1 MACDVSPVAMFF
13 SSYFES
19 LVITQV
25 MGGKAY
31 CVVHKQGLFTIDING
46 QMDEQ
51 DTGKLPD
58 DPGRS
63 ENPNYEGPPIHTL
76 TVFANPFIED
86 EPDIFGEGVLAI
98 EPGEEVPTEGNW
110 QTLYFMPGLHHVGLN
125 FRLHS
130 NRLGFGSLQM
140 QTNCSFISSQKLLH
154 TWRRCCLWYIE
165 QWGPAPQQ

>member
-1 MACDVSPVAMFF
+1 MGSESRVEVEVTKLWADGDIVSAVVHPAAAAEGCEVEFVLLKSNLCSCPSTA
-13 SSYFES
+13 
-19 LVITQV
+19 QV

-31 CVVHKQGLFTIDING
+31 CVIHKQGLFTIDING

-58 DPGRS
+58 GS
-63 ENPNYEGPPIHTL
+63 NYEGPPIHTL

-110 QTLYFMPGLHHVGLN
+110 ETLYFLPGLHHVGLD

-130 NRLGFGSLQM
+130 NRCRKMANS
-140 QTNCSFISSQKLLH
+140 
-154 TWRRCCLWYIE
+154 
-165 QWGPAPQQ
+165 

>member
-1 MACDVSPVAMFF
+1 
-13 SSYFES
+13 
-19 LVITQV
+19 

-58 DPGRS
+58 GS
-63 ENPNYEGPPIHTL
+63 NYEGPPIHTL

-130 NRLGFGSLQM
+130 NRLGIGSLQ
-140 QTNCSFISSQKLLH
+140 TCCFISSQKLLH
-154 TWRRCCLWYIE
+154 TWRRCCLWHIE
-165 QWGPAPQQ
+165 QWRAAPQ

>member
-1 MACDVSPVAMFF
+1 MGSKARVEVEVTKLWGEDEITTAVVHPANAAEGCEVQIPFHIG
-13 SSYFES
+13 ES
-19 LVITQV
+19 CVIIQV

-58 DPGRS
+58 GG
-63 ENPNYEGPPIHTL
+63 NYEGPPIHTL

-110 QTLYFMPGLHHVGLN
+110 QTLYFLPGLHHVGLN

-130 NRLGFGSLQM
+130 NRLGVGLQLK
-140 QTNCSFISSQKLLH
+140 QI
-154 TWRRCCLWYIE
+154 
-165 QWGPAPQQ
+165 AA

>member
-1 MACDVSPVAMFF
+1 MGS
-13 SSYFES
+13 ES
-19 LVITQV
+19 RVEVEVTKLWGEEDIVTAVVHPAKAAEGCEVEIILFCSCPATGQV

-58 DPGRS
+58 GG
-63 ENPNYEGPPIHTL
+63 NYEGPPIHTL

-110 QTLYFMPGLHHVGLN
+110 ETLYFMPGLHHVGLD

-130 NRLGFGSLQM
+130 NRFKK
-140 QTNCSFISSQKLLH
+140 N
-154 TWRRCCLWYIE
+154 
-165 QWGPAPQQ
+165 AN

>member
-1 MACDVSPVAMFF
+1 
-13 SSYFES
+13 
-19 LVITQV
+19 

-110 QTLYFMPGLHHVGLN
+110 ETLYFLPGLHHVGLN

-130 NRLGFGSLQM
+130 NRLYCWCANS
-140 QTNCSFISSQKLLH
+140 NKL
-154 TWRRCCLWYIE
+154 
-165 QWGPAPQQ
+165 